1 MKKILIPV
9 LLSAAVILSVTAY
22 TRDVMNDLD
31 GSLVRLH
38 IIAESDSGYDRSVK
52 LAVRD
57 EVLKAVHDISAR
69 DTERFVRAA
78 EAAANSYL
86 ARQGVPYGARAEYGK
101 FSFPRKS
108 YKNITLPAGEYYG
121 VKVVL
126 GSGSGHNWWCVMY
139 PPLCV
144 SDDGSVY
151 ADEKTTAELKGT
163 LHRDTYELIT
173 GKNEKTEIKFRIL
186 EFINSLGDYKAS
198 E

>member
-9 LLSAAVILSVTAY
+9 ILLTAVIISVVTY

-31 GSLVRLH
+31 SSLIRLH
-38 IIAESDSGYDRSVK
+38 IIAESDSEYDQRVK

-57 EVLKAVHDISAR
+57 EILQAVQNISAR
-69 DTERFVRAA
+69 DTELFTCTA

-86 ARQGVPYGARAEYGK
+86 SQCGLPYSARAEYGK

-121 VKVVL
+121 VRVVL

-144 SDDGSVY
+144 SDDGDVY
-151 ADEKTTAELKGT
+151 ADEKTTVELKGA
-163 LHRDTYELIT
+163 LHSDTYELIT
-173 GKNEKTEIKFRIL
+173 EKSEKTEIKFRIL
-186 EFINSLGDYKAS
+186 EFINSLK
-198 E
+198 

>member
-1 MKKILIPV
+1 MRKILIPII
-9 LLSAAVILSVTAY
+9 LLTAVIISVVTY

-31 GSLVRLH
+31 SSLIRLH
-38 IIAESDSGYDRSVK
+38 IIAESDSKYDQNVK

-57 EVLKAVHDISAR
+57 KILQSVQNISAR
-69 DTERFVRAA
+69 DTELFTRTA

-86 ARQGVPYGARAEYGK
+86 LQCGLPYSAHAEYGK

-121 VKVVL
+121 VRVVL

-144 SDDGSVY
+144 SDDGNVY
-151 ADEKTTAELKGT
+151 ADEKTTSELKGA
-163 LHRDTYELIT
+163 LRSDTYELIT
-173 GKNEKTEIKFRIL
+173 EKNEKTEIKFRIL
-186 EFINSLGDYKAS
+186 EFINSLK
-198 E
+198 